1 MKRLY
6 IGFNALLIMLIVA
19 SLFLKP
25 THINVKASNESKSIT
40 TSSFNGIQLR
50 RVAET
55 EETNSVDS
63 TVVKLEKDLSSTVAK
78 SSFTDVLETIN
89 GSLSAY
95 GPDCKGCSGRLGGG
109 YDARGGNY
117 TYNDK
122 QYGTIRVVAG
132 DPKYPYGTIVRIKG
146 IGKDFLAIV
155 LDRGGAIGINRRF
168 TFDLLCPSEASAS
181 SYGSHRGVTFEILRY
196 GY

>member
-6 IGFNALLIMLIVA
+6 IGFNALLIVLIMT

-25 THINVKASNESKSIT
+25 THINVKASNEYRSIT
-40 TSSFNGIQLR
+40 TSSFGDIQFR
-50 RVAET
+50 KVSNT
-55 EETNSVDS
+55 ENINSVDS
-63 TVVKLEKDLSSTVAK
+63 TVVKLEKDFSGSVAK
-78 SSFTDVLETIN
+78 SSFTDVLETIV

-95 GPDCKGCSGRLGGG
+95 GPDCNGCSGRLGGG

-122 QYGTIRVVAG
+122 QYGTIRIVAG

-146 IGKDFLAIV
+146 IGDDFIAIV

-168 TFDLLCPSEASAS
+168 TFDLLCPSEANAS